1 MEINKV
7 LENLKVRGFE
17 PFYFENR
24 NEAID
29 KIISIVGDKK
39 SIGFGGSMT
48 VHDLGLMD
56 ILEEKGH
63 TILSHSKVK
72 PEDRDHVYQLAQR
85 ADFYVSST
93 NALTEQGEFVNIDGA
108 ANRVTTFT
116 FGVKNIIF
124 VLGTNKITKDVTSA
138 INRIRNYAAPKNCVR
153 LHKNTPCATL
163 GHCVNCNSDD
173 CICNTTVISHH
184 PTSKQEH
191 VYVIIINE
199 ELGY

>member
-1 MEINKV
+1 MDINKV
-7 LENLKVRGFE
+7 MGNLKVRGFE
-17 PFYFENR
+17 PFYFENEE
-24 NEAID
+24 EAIE
-29 KIISIVGDKK
+29 KIVELCGDKTT
-39 SIGFGGSMT
+39 IGSGGSMT
-48 VHDLGLMD
+48 IQDMGLLD
-56 ILEEKGH
+56 VLQNKGH
-63 TILSHSKVK
+63 TIYSHSKVTL
-72 PEDRDHVYQLAQR
+72 EERDHVYQLAQS
-85 ADFYVSST
+85 AKFYITST

-116 FGVKNIIF
+116 FGPKNIIF
-124 VLGTNKITKDVTSA
+124 ILGVNKITKDVSSA

-191 VYVIIINE
+191 VYVVIINK

>member
-7 LENLKVRGFE
+7 VENLKVRGFE
-17 PFYFENR
+17 PFYFETR
-24 NEAID
+24 DEAID
-29 KIISIVGDKK
+29 KIVEIVGHDK
-39 SIGFGGSMT
+39 SVGFGGSMT
-48 VHDLGLMD
+48 VHELELMD
-56 ILEEKGH
+56 ILENEGNK
-63 TILSHSKVK
+63 ILSHSKVS
-72 PEDRDHVYQLAQR
+72 PEERDHVYQLAQS
-85 ADFYVSST
+85 ANFYISST
-93 NALTEQGEFVNIDGA
+93 NALTEQGELVNIDGT

-124 VLGTNKITKDVTSA
+124 VLGINKITKDVTSA

-153 LHKNTPCATL
+153 LKKNTPCATL
-163 GHCVNCNSDD
+163 GRCVNCNSDD

-184 PTSKQEH
+184 PTSKQDH